1 MRGSRPTLWLMLDS
15 KCPPRDNGIPPC
27 LHMRGRLG
35 LLWTWTLAPS
45 SGGQKRRAR
54 RGPSSRTCP
63 SPCCSCSPEDSSA
76 RGRHSTPPRGQK
88 KNRPRFH
95 FCIQQLI
102 KEQKNQSF
110 CVYVNGCRAIFPN
123 ASNNRRSVGGVRT
136 LSSGQQPHSPL
147 FSLQQVVP
155 AGQLLLL
162 SHGMSVTAPG

>member
-35 LLWTWTLAPS
+35 LLWTWAPAPS
-45 SGGQKRRAR
+45 SGGQRRQAR

-88 KNRPRFH
+88 KNRPR
-95 FCIQQLI
+95 LI
-102 KEQKNQSF
+102 KAEGSKLLHPSQRLSSNF
-110 CVYVNGCRAIFPN
+110 CSLQNPN

-136 LSSGQQPHSPL
+136 LTSGQQPHSPL

-155 AGQLLLL
+155 AGQLLLS